1 MQFIGGGQPSAR
13 FETIEKSLQPFI
25 GNRIMLRFRFD
36 TVNNFENGDLGWFID
51 DIAIEGSGFKG
62 QQTAVTPLDPPVIAG
77 NVTWYG
83 TFNTTFQLAE
93 GLNRVVAAS
102 QQPYPPKRH
111 GPNLVGVDFVN
122 GYLDLTGPDLT
133 LDGIGDIVAVP
144 SQMLAGTVVD
154 INFTSMVITQT
165 YLAGNELRE
174 KTVYAITE
182 LPADGTF
189 SVPVSLLEGTNTFT
203 ATAINGSLN
212 QSEVAFAVDLDT
224 VGPTLSPPPT
234 SYPVGVV
241 SARAGDLV
249 VFQASSTDAL
259 GVSRVFITPPDGSTE
274 DMVPSD
280 QIPEA
285 VLDQWRVA
293 GEWVLPMEIP
303 SATPPGS
310 FELAVTAVDNAGNG
324 VSSVVLANV
333 VPTLE
338 AFTFSLLPGQN
349 LISLPLKSNI
359 TTIAELLGA
368 ELPSAVDSIMCYD
381 ASQASV
387 PQEDRW
393 LMFSPD
399 APISLQT
406 LLNLQTGRGYWLKM
420 KDEAFTFSAP
430 LAPGL
435 PSTPRPILFTYF
447 GQFLEPGTVPPTY
460 PVVRGWNLIGFRSE
474 HPLPVTTGLQSLG
487 SPQRIWASLFEY
499 DNVIRFELDEDP
511 EIILGGFSRV
521 LPTGSTEPGAGF
533 WIFIVSFAVEI
544 AWLESQ
550 GVHKWSIQLSRFDE
564 VEGAWVPFPS
574 KRYDEDAGL
583 VYYTAVL
590 SGFSDIAISGSR
602 ELPER
607 VFEVSDLVIAP
618 SPAEAGDEIVISAT
632 FTNTGQ
638 ARAVFPAT
646 LWIDDTVEAAQSV
659 PIGAGETALVEFGIR
674 RPEGV
679 YKVRVDRLLGDIVV
693 GAAPPPSP
701 KPTMTAVPPSRPS
714 PTPTQEPTATAS
726 PRLAPPTP
734 TPTVEPDG
742 HTCPGSGQAWADSRT
757 ARGPDPGG
765 GRDRRSI
772 AHTRDGARRGT
783 VWYGHC
789 GFSSRGPGLHYPRWV
804 RNIRAL
810 PP

>member
-1 MQFIGGGQPSAR
+1 MYPGKGTVVLIRPAQTFY
-13 FETIEKSLQPFI
+13 E
-25 GNRIMLRFRFD
+25 RI
-36 TVNNFENGDLGWFID
+36 NFENGDLGWFID

-93 GLNRVVAAS
+93 WLTQVVAAS
-102 QQPYPPKRH
+102 QQPYPPKPH
-111 GPNLVGVDFVN
+111 GPNLVGVYFVN
-122 GYLDLTGPDLT
+122 GYLDLTGPDLS
-133 LDGIGDIVAVP
+133 LGGIGDIVAVP

-165 YLAGNELRE
+165 YLAGNELQE

-203 ATAINGSLN
+203 ATAIDGSLN

-224 VGPTLSPPPT
+224 VGPTLSPLPT

-259 GVSRVFITPPDGSTE
+259 GVSRVFITHPDGTTE

-285 VLDQWRVA
+285 VLDQWRVV
-293 GEWVLPMEIP
+293 GEWVLPMKIP

-368 ELPSAVDSIMCYD
+368 ELLSAVDTSMYYD

-406 LLNLQTGRGYWLKM
+406 LLNLQTGRGYWFKM

-460 PVVRGWNLIGFRSE
+460 PVVRGWNLIGFHSE
-474 HPLPVTTGLQSLG
+474 HPLPVTTGLQSLE

-511 EIILGGFSRV
+511 EIVLGGFSRV
-521 LPTGSTEPGAGF
+521 LPTGSMEPGAGF
-533 WIFIVSFAVEI
+533 WIFMVDGGVIV
-544 AWLESQ
+544 
-550 GVHKWSIQLSRFDE
+550 
-564 VEGAWVPFPS
+564 P
-574 KRYDEDAGL
+574 
-583 VYYTAVL
+583 
-590 SGFSDIAISGSR
+590 
-602 ELPER
+602 
-607 VFEVSDLVIAP
+607 
-618 SPAEAGDEIVISAT
+618 
-632 FTNTGQ
+632 
-638 ARAVFPAT
+638 
-646 LWIDDTVEAAQSV
+646 
-659 PIGAGETALVEFGIR
+659 
-674 RPEGV
+674 
-679 YKVRVDRLLGDIVV
+679 
-693 GAAPPPSP
+693 
-701 KPTMTAVPPSRPS
+701 
-714 PTPTQEPTATAS
+714 
-726 PRLAPPTP
+726 
-734 TPTVEPDG
+734 
-742 HTCPGSGQAWADSRT
+742 
-757 ARGPDPGG
+757 
-765 GRDRRSI
+765 
-772 AHTRDGARRGT
+772 
-783 VWYGHC
+783 
-789 GFSSRGPGLHYPRWV
+789 
-804 RNIRAL
+804 
-810 PP
+810 